1 VDYEN
6 HVLLQLVNSTV
17 ADVSI
22 KENLGYDAVDGI
34 IDYIGKEIDWNSL
47 EKLEIL
53 GLDDISRKKG
63 RKDFAAIVSTRL
75 ANKTRVLAVLKDR
88 KKATVKEFL
97 QSIPK
102 RLRQTVKGVRNF
114 EGTHT
119 FTTSTQ
125 TGCLG

>member
-1 VDYEN
+1 MDYEN

-63 RKDFAAIVSTRL
+63 RI
-75 ANKTRVLAVLKDR
+75 
-88 KKATVKEFL
+88 
-97 QSIPK
+97 
-102 RLRQTVKGVRNF
+102 
-114 EGTHT
+114 
-119 FTTSTQ
+119 
-125 TGCLG
+125 C

>member
-63 RKDFAAIVSTRL
+63 RI
-75 ANKTRVLAVLKDR
+75 
-88 KKATVKEFL
+88 
-97 QSIPK
+97 
-102 RLRQTVKGVRNF
+102 
-114 EGTHT
+114 
-119 FTTSTQ
+119 
-125 TGCLG
+125 C